1 MLVAQLLV
9 SRIAAWRILVN
20 KQPGLVGTGR
30 LSVMWDV
37 AVMGERSLLT
47 KSQNSIA
54 TADGACI
61 DAALDYGPVAFFHE
75 IGL

>member
-1 MLVAQLLV
+1 M
-9 SRIAAWRILVN
+9 
-20 KQPGLVGTGR
+20 GTGR